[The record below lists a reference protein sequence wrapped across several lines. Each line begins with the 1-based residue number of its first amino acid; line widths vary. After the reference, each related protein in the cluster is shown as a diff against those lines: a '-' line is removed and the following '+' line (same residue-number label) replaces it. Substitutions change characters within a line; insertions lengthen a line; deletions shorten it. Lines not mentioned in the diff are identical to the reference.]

1 MVEDF
6 FAWIDINKDKVLG
19 ASKCGKAFNY
29 ALNQKAGLIKYLE
42 DGNIPMTNSI
52 AERAIRP
59 FTIGRKNWLFNG
71 GPGGARASAAIYSII
86 ETAKANKIDPYKY
99 LNFLFNSL
107 PGLDFISAPS
117 LLDDYLPWNNDIQT
131 ICK

>member
-1 MVEDF
+1 MTGSQLME
-6 FAWIDINKDKVLG
+6 
-19 ASKCGKAFNY
+19 SSFNY
-29 ALNQKAGLIKYLE
+29 ALKQKAGLIKYLE

-71 GPGGARASAAIYSII
+71 GGPGGARASAAIYSIV

-99 LNFLFNSL
+99 MNFLFNSL
-107 PGLDFISAPS
+107 PGLDFISEPS

-131 ICK
+131 IYK